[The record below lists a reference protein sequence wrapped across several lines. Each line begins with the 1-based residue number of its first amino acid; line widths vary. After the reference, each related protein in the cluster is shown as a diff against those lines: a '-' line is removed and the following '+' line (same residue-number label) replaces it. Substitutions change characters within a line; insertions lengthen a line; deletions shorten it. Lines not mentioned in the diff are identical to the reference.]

1 MLFISTQNV
10 PIQFFTGSICLEKVE
25 NQSQLNTHRIRTGF
39 VQLDFMQNPVPQQII
54 KDLPNS

>member
-10 PIQFFTGSICLEKVE
+10 PIQFLPDPSASKSRKPIT
-25 NQSQLNTHRIRTGF
+25 LNTHRIRTGF